1 MLLRMKKFF
10 LVCSAMICLMAA
22 NAQNKLGYI
31 ATDELI
37 SLMPE
42 AEKADAELKEYQS
55 DLALRGQDLMRDL
68 SYKDSIFV
76 KDSAKMS
83 NSMREI
89 KKDELLELYQKVQN
103 WNQKAQDMYQQ
114 KAQELIAPLRTKA
127 MDAIKAVAKENGYT
141 YVFDMNS
148 LIVAP
153 PGDDILELVKKKLG
167 VKESSKPGT
176 APKRN

>member
-1 MLLRMKKFF
+1 MKKIF
-10 LVCSAMICLMAA
+10 LLFGVLFSIMAV
-22 NAQNKLGYI
+22 NAQNKIGYI

-37 SLMPE
+37 GLMPE
-42 AEKADAELKEYQS
+42 AEKADADLKVYQS
-55 DLALRGQDLMRDL
+55 DLAQRGQDLMKDL

-83 NSMREI
+83 PSMRDI
-89 KKDELLELYQKVQN
+89 KKDELLELYQKVQS

-127 MDAIKAVAKENGYT
+127 MDAIKTVAKESGYS
-141 YVFDMNS
+141 YIFDMS
-148 LIVAP
+148 ALIVAP

-167 VKESSKPGT
+167 IKDMPKSGGT
-176 APKRN
+176 PKRN

>member
-1 MLLRMKKFF
+1 MKKLF
-10 LVCSAMICLMAA
+10 LICGALFCFLAV
-22 NAQNKLGYI
+22 NAQNKIGYI

-42 AEKADAELKEYQS
+42 AEKADGDLKVYQS
-55 DLALRGQDLMRDL
+55 DLAQRGQDLMKDL
-68 SYKDSIFV
+68 SYKDSVFV

-83 NSMREI
+83 PSMRDI
-89 KKDELLELYQKVQN
+89 KKDELLELYQKVQS
-103 WNQKAQDMYQQ
+103 WNQKAQDMYNQ

-141 YVFDMNS
+141 YIFDMGA

-167 VKESSKPGT
+167 VKPGT
-176 APKRN
+176 PAPKKN